1 MRILYLHPKS
11 WTGEYPML
19 VKLRALG
26 HDVCALEERRGL
38 ARWGSR
44 QFSAHHRDPGDGIA
58 TLWYDP
64 RRGWERLLTW
74 LPDRIFRRAFD
85 GRNLVHRMWVVREAV
100 QHFAPDV
107 VVCSD
112 GFTYAIPAAFLK
124 RLGLMRTRLLA
135 SYIGGDILDCPEWG
149 VGKRRTPM
157 VSWLIRNSLPGID
170 VMRAL
175 CDSLERILI
184 REGADPAR
192 IARLPIQL
200 VAPMPALDAIFARR
214 AALRASVRQRHG
226 IAADAPVVVTLS
238 GNHKG
243 KGLQDLAAAWAG
255 IVAAVPGCRW
265 LLCGPDDP
273 WLARGVWPVLR
284 AAGLEHTVRFTG
296 PLQGEAV
303 FEHLAAAD
311 LHVNPTRCEGLNM
324 VTVEAAA
331 VGTPTVTS
339 DGAGIADWV
348 RALGAGAV
356 VPAGDVAALR
366 AAVIAALL
374 DAELRLTW
382 QGRSRIMAGDFSLDR
397 IAAGLLDLLRVPAPS
412 Q

>member
-1 MRILYLHPKS
+1 
-11 WTGEYPML
+11 ML
-19 VKLRALG
+19 VQLRAMG
-26 HDVCALEERRGL
+26 QDVCVLEEKRGL
-38 ARWGSR
+38 NQGAR
-44 QFSAHHRDPGDGIA
+44 QLADHHRQPGDGIR

-74 LPDRIFRRAFD
+74 LPDRIFRRAFE
-85 GRNLVHRMWVVREAV
+85 GRNLVHRMWVVSAAV
-100 QHFAPDV
+100 RYFAPDV

-124 RLGLMRTRLLA
+124 RLGLLKTRLLA

-175 CDSLERILI
+175 CESLERILI

-200 VAPMPALDAIFARR
+200 VAPMPVLDAIFERR
-214 AALRASVRQRHG
+214 AAVRQEVRMLYG
-226 IAADAPVVVTLS
+226 IAADAPLVVTLS

-243 KGLQDLAAAWAG
+243 KGLQDLAAAWPD
-255 IVAAVPGCRW
+255 IVAAIPGCRW
-265 LLCGPDDP
+265 LMCGQKDV
-273 WLARGVWPVLR
+273 WLEQGVWPLLR
-284 AAGLEHTVRFTG
+284 LAGLQDTVVFTG

-348 RALGAGAV
+348 DKHAAGVV
-356 VPAGDVAALR
+356 VPAGDVPALR
-366 AAVIAALL
+366 DAVIAALRNPAL
-374 DAELRLTW
+374 CLTW
-382 QGRSRIMAGDFSLDR
+382 QGRSRIMADEFSLDR
-397 IAAGLLDLLRVPAPS
+397 IAADLFELMRTPAVAAPFPS
-412 Q
+412 SR

>member
-1 MRILYLHPKS
+1 
-11 WTGEYPML
+11 ML

-26 HDVCALEERRGL
+26 HEVCALEERRGL
-38 ARWGSR
+38 ARGSR
-44 QFSAHHRDPGDGIA
+44 QFTAHHRDPGDGIA

-74 LPDRIFRRAFD
+74 LPDRVFRRAFD

-100 QHFAPDV
+100 RHFEPDA

-170 VMRAL
+170 VMRVL

-200 VAPMPALDAIFARR
+200 VAPMPELDAIFARR
-214 AALRASVRQRHG
+214 AALRESVRQRHG

-243 KGLQDLAAAWAG
+243 KGLQDLAASWAG

-296 PLQGEAV
+296 PLQGVAV

-348 RALGAGAV
+348 SARCAGAV

>member
-19 VKLRALG
+19 VKLRAMG
-26 HDVCALEERRGL
+26 QDVCALEELRGRQREERR
-38 ARWGSR
+38 
-44 QFSAHHRDPGDGIA
+44 FTNHHREPGDGIA

-64 RRGWERLLTW
+64 HRGWRRLLTW

-85 GRNLVHRMWVVREAV
+85 GRNLVHRMWVIHEAIKR
-100 QHFAPDV
+100 FKPDA

-124 RLGLMRTRLLA
+124 RLGLVRARLLA
-135 SYIGGDILDCPEWG
+135 SYIGGDILDCPQWG
-149 VGKRRTPM
+149 VGKKRTPM
-157 VSWLIRNSLPGID
+157 VSWLLRNSFPGID

-175 CDSLERILI
+175 CDSLELILI

-200 VAPMPALDAIFARR
+200 IAPTSVLDAIFSRR
-214 AALRASVRQRHG
+214 AKVSESVRQRYG
-226 IAADAPVVVTLS
+226 IAANAPLVVTLS

-255 IVAAVPGCRW
+255 IVAAVPGSRW

-273 WLARGVWPVLR
+273 WLAAGVWPVLR
-284 AAGLEHTVRFTG
+284 AAGVEHTVRFAG
-296 PLQGEAV
+296 ALQGDDV
-303 FEHLAAAD
+303 LEHLAAAD
-311 LHVNPTRCEGLNM
+311 LHVNPTLCEGLNM

-339 DGAGIADWV
+339 DGAGISDWV
-348 RALGAGAV
+348 EKFHAGDV
-356 VPAGDVAALR
+356 VPAGDVAALSV
-366 AAVIAALL
+366 AVIAALR
-374 DAELRLTW
+374 DTALRLTW
-382 QGRSRIMAGDFSLDR
+382 QGRSRIMAGDFSLDK
-397 IAAGLLDLLRVPAPS
+397 IAAGLLGLLRPPS
-412 Q
+412 PSR

>member
-1 MRILYLHPKS
+1 
-11 WTGEYPML
+11 ML
-19 VKLRALG
+19 VKLHSMG
-26 HDVCALEERRGL
+26 HEICALEERRGPTQ
-38 ARWGSR
+38 AVR
-44 QFSAHHRDPGDGIA
+44 QFADHHREAGDGIA

-64 RRGWERLLTW
+64 RRGWKRLLTW
-74 LPDRIFRRAFD
+74 LPDRIFRRAFE
-85 GRNLVHRMWVVREAV
+85 GRNLVHRMWVIREAIK
-100 QHFAPDV
+100 HFKPDA

-124 RLGLMRTRLLA
+124 RLGLVHTRLLV
-135 SYIGGDILDCPEWG
+135 SYIGGDILDCPQWG

-157 VSWLIRNSLPGID
+157 VSWLLRNSFPGID

-192 IARLPIQL
+192 ITLLPIQL
-200 VAPMPALDAIFARR
+200 VAPMPVLDAIFARR
-214 AALRASVRQRHG
+214 AEVSATVRQRHG
-226 IAADAPVVVTLS
+226 IAADAPLVVTLS

-273 WLARGVWPVLR
+273 WLAEGVWPELR
-284 AAGLEHTVRFTG
+284 KAGLEHTVCFSG
-296 PLQGEAV
+296 ALQGEAV
-303 FEHLAAAD
+303 FEHLATAD
-311 LHVNPTRCEGLNM
+311 LHVNPTLCEGLNM
-324 VTVEAAA
+324 VTVEAAT

-348 RALGAGAV
+348 SRFDAGAV
-356 VPAGDVAALR
+356 VPAGDVEALR
-366 AAVIAALL
+366 SAVIAALR
-374 DAELRLTW
+374 DPVLRLTW

-397 IAAGLLDLLRVPAPS
+397 IAAGLLELLRLPPLS
-412 Q
+412 R

>member
-1 MRILYLHPKS
+1 
-11 WTGEYPML
+11 ML
-19 VKLRALG
+19 AKLRALG
-26 HDVCALEERRGL
+26 HEVCALEERRGL
-38 ARWGSR
+38 PRGSR
-44 QFSAHHRDPGDGIA
+44 QLTAYHREQGDGIS

-85 GRNLVHRMWVVREAV
+85 GRNLVHRMWVVRNAV
-100 QHFAPDV
+100 KRYAPDV

-124 RLGLMRTRLLA
+124 RLGLMRTRLVA

-149 VGKRRTPM
+149 VGKRRTRM
-157 VSWLIRNSLPGID
+157 VSWLIRNSFPGID

-175 CDSLERILI
+175 CESLERILI

-192 IARLPIQL
+192 IARLPIHL
-200 VAPMPALDAIFARR
+200 VVPMPVLDAIFVRR
-214 AALRASVRQRHG
+214 TMVREAVRQRYG
-226 IAADAPVVVTLS
+226 IAQDAPLIVTLS

-243 KGLQDLAAAWAG
+243 KGLQDLAAAWDG
-255 IVAAVPGCRW
+255 IVAAVPECRW
-265 LLCGPDDP
+265 LMCGQEDS
-273 WLARGVWPVLR
+273 WLAQGVWPVLR
-284 AAGLEHTVRFTG
+284 AAGLQETVVFTG

-348 RALGAGAV
+348 STHGAGAV
-356 VPAGDVAALR
+356 VPAGDVAALG
-366 AAVIAALL
+366 AAVIAAML
-374 DAELRLTW
+374 DPELRLTW

-397 IAAGLLDLLRVPAPS
+397 IAAGLLDLLRVPSPS
-412 Q
+412 

>member
-38 ARWGSR
+38 ARGSR

-74 LPDRIFRRAFD
+74 LPDRVFRRAFD

-100 QHFAPDV
+100 QHFEPDA

-124 RLGLMRTRLLA
+124 RLGLMHTRLLA

-214 AALRASVRQRHG
+214 AALRASVRQHHG
-226 IAADAPVVVTLS
+226 IAADAPMVVTLS

-243 KGLQDLAAAWAG
+243 KGLQDLAASWAG

-348 RALGAGAV
+348 SALGAGAV

>member
-1 MRILYLHPKS
+1 
-11 WTGEYPML
+11 
-19 VKLRALG
+19 
-26 HDVCALEERRGL
+26 
-38 ARWGSR
+38 
-44 QFSAHHRDPGDGIA
+44 
-58 TLWYDP
+58 
-64 RRGWERLLTW
+64 
-74 LPDRIFRRAFD
+74 
-85 GRNLVHRMWVVREAV
+85 
-100 QHFAPDV
+100 
-107 VVCSD
+107 
-112 GFTYAIPAAFLK
+112 
-124 RLGLMRTRLLA
+124 
-135 SYIGGDILDCPEWG
+135 
-149 VGKRRTPM
+149 M

-170 VMRAL
+170 VMRVL

-184 REGADPAR
+184 KEGADPAR

-214 AALRASVRQRHG
+214 AMVRASVRQRHG
-226 IAADAPVVVTLS
+226 ISADAPVVVTLS

-243 KGLQDLAAAWAG
+243 KGLQDLAASWAG

-265 LLCGPDDP
+265 LLCGPDEP

-348 RALGAGAV
+348 SALGAGAV
-356 VPAGDVAALR
+356 VPAGDVAALGE
-366 AAVIAALL
+366 AVIAALL
-374 DAELRLTW
+374 DPELLLTW
-382 QGRSRIMAGDFSLDR
+382 QGRSRIMASDFSLDR
-397 IAAGLLDLLRVPAPS
+397 IAAGLLDLLRVPSPS
-412 Q
+412 

>member
-11 WTGEYPML
+11 WTGEYAML
-19 VKLRALG
+19 VKLHGMG
-26 HDVCALEERRGL
+26 HEICALEERRGPTQ
-38 ARWGSR
+38 AVR
-44 QFSAHHRDPGDGIA
+44 QFADHHREAGDGIA

-64 RRGWERLLTW
+64 RRGWKRLLTW
-74 LPDRIFRRAFD
+74 LPDRIFRRAFE
-85 GRNLVHRMWVVREAV
+85 GRNLVHRMWVIREAIK
-100 QHFAPDV
+100 HFKPDA

-124 RLGLMRTRLLA
+124 RLGLVRTRLLA
-135 SYIGGDILDCPEWG
+135 SYIGGDILDCPQWG

-157 VSWLIRNSLPGID
+157 VSWLLRNSFPGID

-192 IARLPIQL
+192 ITLLPIQL
-200 VAPMPALDAIFARR
+200 VAPMPVLDGIFARR
-214 AALRASVRQRHG
+214 AEVSATVRQRHG
-226 IAADAPVVVTLS
+226 IAADAPLVVTLS

-243 KGLQDLAAAWAG
+243 KGLQDLASAWTG

-265 LLCGPDDP
+265 LLCGPDDS
-273 WLARGVWPVLR
+273 WLAEGVWPVLR
-284 AAGLEHTVRFTG
+284 AGGLEHTVCFSG
-296 PLQGEAV
+296 PLQGDAV

-311 LHVNPTRCEGLNM
+311 LHVNPTLCEGLNM

-348 RALGAGAV
+348 NRFEAGAV

-366 AAVIAALL
+366 TAVIAALR
-374 DAELRLTW
+374 DPALRLTW

-397 IAAGLLDLLRVPAPS
+397 IAAGLLDLLRLPPLS
-412 Q
+412 R